1 MATVGERAAMGAE
14 VAHME
19 GKGPGGEAVDAA
31 KAAVTGR
38 VGRPR
43 RRHVRLPGHSRSVSR
58 STSASSSDEESRL
71 RRGHHHLHH
80 DHHGVDDVHHHHGV
94 EGVRTVVS
102 NEGEAYCPNPNI
114 RHLPKEYETR
124 VQVIQRYPEMRTVEK
139 TEYVKEIVNEERI
152 IIVPKTRVVLDEI
165 QHVDRVPIIRQVP
178 KTRIEIVHIVV
189 PEERE
194 VTDMVPVIEYVDTPR
209 IERVPR
215 VIVED
220 IEETIRVPVV
230 REVPV
235 TRMVEV
241 PTGNYCEAPA
251 GEFVNPSHFNLLGRK
266 HGHKTGGILNRT
278 ASSSSSSSSSD
289 SDADHNGAL
298 HTAGTHGR
306 HGHHHNVDGVTGT
319 TVSSNPTTP
328 RKKQGLLG
336 RIMNH

>member
-1 MATVGERAAMGAE
+1 MATAGERAELGAE
-14 VAHME
+14 TARME
-19 GKGPGGEAVDAA
+19 GKGVGGEAVDAA
-31 KAAVTGR
+31 KAAATGR

-43 RRHVRLPGHSRSVSR
+43 HRRTRLPGHSRSVSR
-58 STSASSSDEESRL
+58 SSSSSSLSSSDEESLR
-71 RRGHHHLHH
+71 RRGH
-80 DHHGVDDVHHHHGV
+80 GHHGV

-102 NEGEAYCPNPNI
+102 NEGEAYCPNPNL
-114 RHLPKEYETR
+114 RNLPKEYETR

-139 TEYVKEIVNEERI
+139 TDYVQEIVNEERT
-152 IIVPKTRVVLDEI
+152 IIVPKTRVVLDEV
-165 QHVDRVPIIRQVP
+165 QHVDRVPVIREVP

-251 GEFVNPSHFNLLGRK
+251 GEFVNPTHFNLLGHK

-278 ASSSSSSSSSD
+278 TSSSSSSSSD
-289 SDADHNGAL
+289 SDAEHNGAV
-298 HTAGTHGR
+298 HTTGTHGHHR
-306 HGHHHNVDGVTGT
+306 HIGATGIGHQHNLDGNT
-319 TVSSNPTTP
+319 TTTSPTTP

-336 RIMNH
+336 RIIHH

>member
-1 MATVGERAAMGAE
+1 MATAGERAAIGAE
-14 VAHME
+14 TARME
-19 GKGPGGEAVDAA
+19 GKGVGGQAVDAA
-31 KAAVTGR
+31 KTAATGR

-58 STSASSSDEESRL
+58 STSASSSDDEG
-71 RRGHHHLHH
+71 RR
-80 DHHGVDDVHHHHGV
+80 HHGLHP

-102 NEGEAYCPNPNI
+102 NEGEAYCPNPNM
-114 RHLPKEYETR
+114 HNLPKEYETR

-139 TEYVKEIVNEERI
+139 TDYVKEIVNEERT
-152 IIVPKTRVVLDEI
+152 IIVPKTRVVMDEV
-165 QHVDRVPIIRQVP
+165 QHVDRVPIIREVP

-220 IEETIRVPVV
+220 VEERIRVPVV

-251 GEFVNPSHFNLLGRK
+251 GEFVNPSHFNLLGHK

-278 ASSSSSSSSSD
+278 TSSSSSSSD
-289 SDADHNGAL
+289 SDHEHGAV
-298 HTAGTHGR
+298 HTTGTHG
-306 HGHHHNVDGVTGT
+306 HHNPLGTNNGVTG
-319 TVSSNPTTP
+319 VGHHDGISNPTTP

-336 RIMNH
+336 KILHH

>member
-1 MATVGERAAMGAE
+1 
-14 VAHME
+14 
-19 GKGPGGEAVDAA
+19 
-31 KAAVTGR
+31 
-38 VGRPR
+38 
-43 RRHVRLPGHSRSVSR
+43 
-58 STSASSSDEESRL
+58 
-71 RRGHHHLHH
+71 
-80 DHHGVDDVHHHHGV
+80 
-94 EGVRTVVS
+94 VRTVVS
-102 NEGEAYCPNPNI
+102 NEGEAYCPNPNM
-114 RHLPKEYETR
+114 HNLPKEYETR

-139 TEYVKEIVNEERI
+139 TDYVKEIVNEERT
-152 IIVPKTRVVLDEI
+152 IIVPKTRVVMDEV
-165 QHVDRVPIIRQVP
+165 QHVDRVPIIREVP

-220 IEETIRVPVV
+220 IEERIRVPVV

-251 GEFVNPSHFNLLGRK
+251 GEFVNPSHFNLLGHK

-278 ASSSSSSSSSD
+278 TSSSSSSSSD
-289 SDADHNGAL
+289 SDHEHGAV
-298 HTAGTHGR
+298 HTTGT
-306 HGHHHNVDGVTGT
+306 HGHHHHNPLGNNNGVTGVGHHDT
-319 TVSSNPTTP
+319 TSNPTTP

-336 RIMNH
+336 KILHH